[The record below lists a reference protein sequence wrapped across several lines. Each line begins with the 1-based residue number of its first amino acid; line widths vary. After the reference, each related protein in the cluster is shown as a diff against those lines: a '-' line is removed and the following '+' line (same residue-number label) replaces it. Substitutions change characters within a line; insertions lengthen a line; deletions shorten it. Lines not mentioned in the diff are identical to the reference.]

1 MSDKYSNR
9 PTRIDD
15 KELLKKKIHRAL
27 VEARNAR
34 YQGDEE
40 AVKDIISRIMADA
53 APAAYKASKE
63 GPFNWVVEALR
74 PLDEM
79 LLPDDE

>member
-9 PTRIDD
+9 PTRLDD

-27 VEARNAR
+27 VEARKAR
-34 YQGDEE
+34 YRGDEE
-40 AVKDIISRIMADA
+40 AVKEIISRIMADA
-53 APAAYKASKE
+53 APAAYKASRE
-63 GPFNWVVEALR
+63 GPFNWVVEALK

>member
-9 PTRIDD
+9 PTRLDD

-40 AVKDIISRIMADA
+40 TVKDIISRIMADA
-53 APAAYKASKE
+53 APAAYKASRE
-63 GPFNWVVEALR
+63 GPFNWVVEALK

>member
-9 PTRIDD
+9 PTRVDD

-34 YQGDEE
+34 HLGDEE
-40 AVKDIISRIMADA
+40 AVKNIIKRIMADS

-63 GPFNWVVEALR
+63 GSFNWVVEALR

-79 LLPDDE
+79 LLPDDD

>member
-9 PTRIDD
+9 PTRLDD

-34 YQGDEE
+34 YRGDEE
-40 AVKDIISRIMADA
+40 AVKEIISRIMADA
-53 APAAYKASKE
+53 APAAYKASRE
-63 GPFNWVVEALR
+63 GPFNWVVEALK